1 MTCLSSCNRQE
12 NPISTSTYKFPN
24 KMFLASR
31 DLFLLLKK
39 LTMSCQTKATRFG
52 PKRRL
57 LDIDHPGLCPFYD
70 QYVYNDQNVRLFL
83 ASDMPKSYTMND
95 IFRLINMSS
104 EDLVTFKQ
112 ELMTYATKNMVKI
125 TAYIESPYV
134 KTYQTNEV
142 MNVLLSSII
151 TIILQVMTVIT
162 LIANVGG
169 MLGLCFGLSF
179 VSVAEI
185 LATIVQLLWK
195 SANHKNK

>member
-39 LTMSCQTKATRFG
+39 LATSCQTNATRFG

-70 QYVYNDQNVRLFL
+70 RYVYSDQNVTSVL
-83 ASDMPKSYTMND
+83 ATDMPKACTMNQ
-95 IFRLINMSS
+95 IFSLLNMSS
-104 EDLVTFKQ
+104 ADLKIFKQ
-112 ELMTYATKNMVKI
+112 ELMVYATKNMVRI

-134 KTYQTNEV
+134 KTFQTNEV
-142 MNVLLSSII
+142 VIIFIKFII
-151 TIILQVMTVIT
+151 TIIPQVMTLIT

-185 LATIVQLLWK
+185 LATIVQLVWK
-195 SANHKNK
+195 SVHDKNK